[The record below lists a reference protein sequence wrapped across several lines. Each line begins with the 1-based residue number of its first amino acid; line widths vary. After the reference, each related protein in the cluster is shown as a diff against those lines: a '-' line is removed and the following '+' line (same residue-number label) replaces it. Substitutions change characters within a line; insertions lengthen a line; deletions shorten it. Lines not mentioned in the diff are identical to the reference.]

1 MWYNSEDNLREVLMA
16 IVQFSV
22 GDRLVMKKKH
32 PCGTDTFRVARCG
45 SDIRLICIGCGRDLT
60 MERVRVE
67 KSIKRVIADVTDEEN

>member
-1 MWYNSEDNLREVLMA
+1 MA

-67 KSIKRVIADVTDEEN
+67 KSIKRVITDVTDEEN